1 MRSVHQPWYVRHVRR
16 LAATIAFLALA
27 QSSLAGCAA
36 PLVSLQE
43 GPREYVATD
52 YETVLRQWTRT
63 ERLFSLSELD
73 NFLTATAT
81 FESWDFRWAYVV
93 RYVQDYRLTIDE
105 RKKLLEKAL
114 DETKRRHQF
123 FVAIYGGERRY
134 NDLTRPDSAWIV
146 RLIDDTGNETAP
158 EEIQAIK
165 KPNALERTYFPYNTT
180 FRLAFRIRFP
190 RFTADGRPTI
200 SRKAKWFGLRFAGAQ
215 GNTQLVWDLEPPE
228 DQGDGGAAPSKE
240 TPASTPGGDPASP
253 PAAPPPTGK
262 TARLPPPP
270 VR

>member
-1 MRSVHQPWYVRHVRR
+1 MFR
-16 LAATIAFLALA
+16 LSTAFAIAVSTLAVC
-27 QSSLAGCAA
+27 GCA
-36 PLVSLQE
+36 PQLVSLAE

-52 YETVLRQWTRT
+52 YESVLRHWTRT

-81 FESWDFRWAYVV
+81 FESWDFRWAYTV

-158 EEIQAIK
+158 EEIQLIK
-165 KPNALERTYFPYNTT
+165 KPNAIERTYFPYNNV
-180 FRLAFRIRFP
+180 FRQAFRIRFP
-190 RFTADGRPTI
+190 RVTAEGRSTI
-200 SRKAKWFGLRFAGAQ
+200 STKAKWFGIRFAGAQ
-215 GNTQLVWDLEPPE
+215 GNTQLVWELTNDALNT
-228 DQGDGGAAPSKE
+228 PS
-240 TPASTPGGDPASP
+240 TSPSSTPPSD
-253 PAAPPPTGK
+253 
-262 TARLPPPP
+262 TATTSN
-270 VR
+270 

>member
-1 MRSVHQPWYVRHVRR
+1 MRSAGEPWYVRGVSR
-16 LAATIAFLALA
+16 LAAPLTCLALA
-27 QSSLAGCAA
+27 AGSLLGCAA
-36 PLVSLQE
+36 PLVSIAE

-52 YETVLRQWTRT
+52 YESVLRQWTRT
-63 ERLFSLSELD
+63 ERLFALSELD

-123 FVAIYGGERRY
+123 FVALYGGERRY

-165 KPNALERTYFPYNTT
+165 KPNALERTYFPYNTV
-180 FRLAFRIRFP
+180 FRLGFRIRFP
-190 RFTADGRPTI
+190 RVTADGRQTI
-200 SRKAKWFGLRFAGAQ
+200 SPKAKWFGIRFAGAQ
-215 GNTQLVWDLEPPE
+215 GNTQLVWEIEPPE
-228 DQGDGGAAPSKE
+228 GSEQPGDSAPKDA
-240 TPASTPGGDPASP
+240 PATV
-253 PAAPPPTGK
+253 PAAPPPASGT
-262 TARLPPPP
+262 TAGAPPPT
-270 VR
+270 RQAAR